1 MLKTRVITAI
11 VLLLVLVPVTLWAP
25 ISGFGAMI
33 GVVLIC
39 AAWEWARLLKLKG
52 VGPYL
57 YAAVAAV
64 ALLASLRGVATE
76 AAAPMGLYKACALF
90 WVLLVPYV
98 FVRRPTLAAGA
109 WRVFMLLAGIVVFLG
124 CWHALV
130 SARRDWGVALVLS
143 MMIVVWLADIG
154 AYFVGRQFGKRK
166 LAVTISPGKSWEGAI
181 GGAVV
186 VLLVAVLAI
195 ATHAFAP
202 TIFTEYAGRF
212 GIGRALAAVLVLVVF
227 SVIGDLFESLMKRQ
241 AGVKDSSQL
250 LPGHGGVLDRVDA
263 LLPVLPLAMLLLGA
277 GNLV

>member
-11 VLLLVLVPVTLWAP
+11 VLLLILVPVTLWAP
-25 ISGFGAMI
+25 ISGFGTMI
-33 GVVLIC
+33 GIVLVC
-39 AAWEWARLLKLKG
+39 AAWEWARLLKLTG
-52 VGPYL
+52 IRPYV
-57 YAAVAAV
+57 YAAVAAL
-64 ALLASLRGVATE
+64 ALLASMRGAATD
-76 AAAPMGLYKACALF
+76 AGAPLGLYKACAVF

-98 FVRRPTLAAGA
+98 FIRRPILAAGA
-109 WRVFMLLAGIVVFLG
+109 WRTFMLLAGIIVFLG

-154 AYFVGRQFGKRK
+154 AYFVGRRFGKRK
-166 LAVTISPGKSWEGAI
+166 LALTISPGKSWEGAI

-186 VLLVAVLAI
+186 VLIVAGLAI
-195 ATHAFAP
+195 ATHVFAP
-202 TIFTEYAGRF
+202 TIFTEYAARF
-212 GIGRALAAVLVLVVF
+212 GIGRALAAVLLLVVF

-263 LLPVLPLAMLLLGA
+263 LLPVLPLAMLLLGS